1 MTRRRCPSPSG
12 KCSTHK
18 PNTMQQAIE
27 FLLSHIEIV
36 VFLTVLAEQ
45 IGLPIPAIPVLL
57 AAGAVA
63 ADGQAHLAM
72 LTGLSVAACLLGDMV
87 WFELGLHRGRQTLSL
102 LCRIA
107 LEPDACVRRTENL
120 FVTHGIRALILAKFI
135 PGLSTLA
142 PALAGLFKV
151 SIGRFLLFN
160 GAGSLLWSF
169 LFLLLGY
176 VLSEQIGYVAEQV
189 MRLGKTAGILLAV
202 SLCGYVLYK
211 YLHRQKLLRELRV
224 ARISPTELK
233 QLMDDGHDLLVVDL
247 RGVQDHVA
255 DPYTIPGALRI
266 SAEEFEQR
274 HGDIPRDQDV
284 ILFCA
289 CPNEATAARMALMLK
304 RKGILR
310 VRPLAGGIDGWREL
324 AYPLEVASPNVGA
337 FTSAEILI

>member
-1 MTRRRCPSPSG
+1 
-12 KCSTHK
+12 
-18 PNTMQQAIE
+18 MQAALA
-27 FLLSHIEIV
+27 FLQSHIEIV

-63 ADGQAHLAM
+63 ENGEAHLAV

-87 WFELGLHRGRQTLSL
+87 WFELGLHRGRQTLAL

-120 FVTHGIRALILAKFI
+120 FVKHGIRALILAKFI

-142 PALAGLFKV
+142 PALAGLFKIP
-151 SIGRFLLFN
+151 IGRFILFN

-176 VLSEQIGYVAEQV
+176 LLSEQISYVAEQV
-189 MRLGKTAGILLAV
+189 MRFGKTAGILLAV
-202 SLCGYVLYK
+202 ILGGYVFYK
-211 YLHRQKLLRELRV
+211 YLHRRTLLRELRV
-224 ARISPTELK
+224 ARMSPTELK
-233 QLMDDGHDLLVVDL
+233 QRMDDGHQMLVVDL
-247 RGVQDHVA
+247 RGIEDHIA

-266 SAEEFEQR
+266 SAEEFELR
-274 HGDIPRDQDV
+274 HAAIPRDRDV

-310 VRPLAGGIDGWREL
+310 VRPLAGGIDGWRDL
-324 AYPLEVASPNVGA
+324 AYPLELASVKVEAIP
-337 FTSAEILI
+337 SAEIPT